1 MVVIKY
7 IVPYLGYAVMITGL
21 AHFAL
26 GIAAMW
32 PTVNEIL
39 KQGVYSVV
47 QSSDAPKMMF
57 LWFEAAGLGLFVTGI
72 ALQNMLRSG
81 INTVPWLFVISFLF
95 TAIFVWVLFPRGGV
109 WFFLTE
115 AILLIVAKV
124 WL

>member
-21 AHFAL
+21 AHFAQ
-26 GIAAMW
+26 GIAVMR
-32 PTVNEIL
+32 P
-39 KQGVYSVV
+39 
-47 QSSDAPKMMF
+47 
-57 LWFEAAGLGLFVTGI
+57 
-72 ALQNMLRSG
+72 SG
-81 INTVPWLFVISFLF
+81 INTVPWLFVISFLL
-95 TAIFVWVLFPRGGV
+95 TAIFVWVLFPRGGA

>member
-1 MVVIKY
+1 MAVVKY
-7 IVPYLGYAVMITGL
+7 VVPYLGYAVMITGL
-21 AHFAL
+21 AHFGL
-26 GIAAMW
+26 GVVVMW

-47 QSSDAPKMMF
+47 QSSDAPKMTF

-72 ALQNMLRSG
+72 ALQNMLQSG

-95 TAIFVWVLFPRGGV
+95 TAIFVWVLFPRGGA
-109 WFFLTE
+109 WFFLAE
-115 AILLIVAKV
+115 AVLLTVAKV